1 MPATADPGAWIRS
14 RLHIPSHRA
23 RSVSVENPL
32 APERGTLPREL
43 IDFLIELSIAL
54 QKFAIYPSG
63 HPMLATTVER
73 LERRLLPLL
82 DERETLSLG
91 VARRQLVIEGVATE
105 EGHAVLRDLAE
116 RLHHHHLGA
125 VKISRG
131 VARAELRE
139 LLLTVGSDQGKE
151 AIPLGLQPMESV
163 PQWPHVQLYPLAYEH
178 LELLDEDETSASAPV
193 AGAKAR
199 AGGARAAR
207 LWVGLARAALAGRET
222 IGVSAPPSNQRG
234 SPSPAAEPGEVQGIE
249 GLVHGNAPD
258 ALLDAGAGRVAP
270 DGAIAAAVDAAEI
283 ADPAATANA
292 AAVADPAATADA
304 AEAAAADPA
313 RVAQAIDQHHREAAY
328 DQVIVGYLLQIADEL
343 RTTDGRDA
351 VALRGRVSKLVGS
364 VKPET
369 LRNLL
374 AMGNNVV
381 QRKKFVLDAA
391 QGMAVEAVIELLRAA
406 ADVSKQ
412 TISHSMLRML
422 SKLAVHAEHDASD
435 RRVSADAAL
444 RDNVRMLVGQWTLD
458 DPNPEAYR
466 AVLEGMS
473 KSKPSLDRSPAAGF
487 PVEDERLVQMALEI
501 GVAGDSTWRAVE
513 TIVRQGRLGALLGI
527 LERGP
532 RPRVAEQ
539 LWERLATPD
548 RIRVLVDEAQPDW
561 ASLDRLVVRVG
572 LGAADT
578 LADAL
583 ENSEE
588 PRRQAQII
596 NLLTKL
602 GDDVGGI
609 IARRAVQST
618 PAVQGQL
625 LVLLGR
631 LATLP
636 PEFDPMEWAR
646 NRTPAVRREAIK
658 MLCRR
663 PATREQGITL
673 GVLDA
678 DERAVLA
685 ALNEAATN
693 CPRSAVPIL
702 MNRVDRDDI
711 PPALR
716 ALAIRA
722 VASVDS
728 ADVVDWVLR
737 FVMVGRKRF
746 FGGERLAPKS
756 PELLASLT
764 ALGSYWRTDARV
776 IETLAR
782 AAKSPDAEIRSAA
795 STILKPLPNARP
807 TGPRP
812 IEEDG

>member
-1 MPATADPGAWIRS
+1 MSA
-14 RLHIPSHRA
+14 
-23 RSVSVENPL
+23 ENPV
-32 APERGTLPREL
+32 ATERGTLPREL

-54 QKFAIYPSG
+54 QKFAIYPAG

-91 VARRQLVIEGVATE
+91 VARSQLVIEGVATE
-105 EGHAVLRDLAE
+105 ETHAVLRDLAE

-131 VARAELRE
+131 IARAELRE
-139 LLLTVGSDQGKE
+139 LLLTVGIDQGKE
-151 AIPLGLQPMESV
+151 AIPLGLQPIGSV

-178 LELLDEDETSASAPV
+178 LELLDEDETSTRVPV

-199 AGGARAAR
+199 TGGARAAR
-207 LWVGLARAALAGRET
+207 LWVGLARAALAGRDT
-222 IGVSAPPSNQRG
+222 KSASAPPFNPRG
-234 SPSPAAEPGEVQGIE
+234 SPSPAVAPAGARGIE

-258 ALLDAGAGRVAP
+258 TLLDAGFG
-270 DGAIAAAVDAAEI
+270 AAATEG
-283 ADPAATANA
+283 ATAP
-292 AAVADPAATADA
+292 ADDAGASADA

-313 RVAQAIDQHHREAAY
+313 RVAEAIDQHHREAAY

-374 AMGNNVV
+374 EMGNNVA
-381 QRKKFVLDAA
+381 QRQKFVLDAA
-391 QGMAVEAVIELLRAA
+391 QGMAVDAVIELLRAA
-406 ADVSKQ
+406 SDVSKQ

-473 KSKPSLDRSPAAGF
+473 KSKPSLERSTKPGF

-501 GVAGDSTWRAVE
+501 GVAADSTWRAVE

-561 ASLDRLVVRVG
+561 ASLERLVVRVG
-572 LGAADT
+572 LGAADA

-596 NLLTKL
+596 NLLAKL

-609 IARRAVQST
+609 IARRVVQST
-618 PAVQGQL
+618 PAVQAQL

-631 LATLP
+631 LGTLP
-636 PEFDPMEWAR
+636 AEFDPMEWAR
-646 NRTPAVRREAIK
+646 NRAPAVRREAIK

-685 ALNEAATN
+685 ALNEVASN

-711 PPALR
+711 PPSLR

-812 IEEDG
+812 IEEEG

>member
-1 MPATADPGAWIRS
+1 MSAESIPA
-14 RLHIPSHRA
+14 L
-23 RSVSVENPL
+23 
-32 APERGTLPREL
+32 ERGTLPREL

-54 QKFAIYPSG
+54 QKFAIYPAG

-82 DERETLSLG
+82 EGRETLSLG
-91 VARRQLVIEGVATE
+91 VARSQLVIEGVATE
-105 EGHAVLRDLAE
+105 ESHAVLRDLAE

-125 VKISRG
+125 VKILRG

-139 LLLTVGSDQGKE
+139 LLLTVGLDQGKE
-151 AIPLGLQPMESV
+151 AIPLGLQPMENV
-163 PQWPHVQLYPLAYEH
+163 PQWPHVRLYPLAYEH
-178 LELLDEDETSASAPV
+178 LELLEDDATSTDTPI
-193 AGAKAR
+193 AGAKAHT
-199 AGGARAAR
+199 GGARAAR
-207 LWVGLARAALAGRET
+207 LWVGLARAALAGRAT
-222 IGVSAPPSNQRG
+222 ADHYRPPVTPRVVPLPDFSADAS
-234 SPSPAAEPGEVQGIE
+234 ATIE

-258 ALLDAGAGRVAP
+258 VSLDA
-270 DGAIAAAVDAAEI
+270 AAAADLASDPPVDAA
-283 ADPAATANA
+283 
-292 AAVADPAATADA
+292 A
-304 AEAAAADPA
+304 AEAAAAEAAEGAAADPA
-313 RVAQAIDQHHREAAY
+313 LVAQAIDQHQREAAY

-343 RTTDGRDA
+343 RTADGRDA
-351 VALRGRVSKLVGS
+351 VALRRRVSQLLGS
-364 VKPET
+364 VTPET

-374 AMGNNVV
+374 EMGNNVA
-381 QRKKFVLDAA
+381 QRQKFVVDAS
-391 QGMAVEAVIELLRAA
+391 QGLAVDAVIDLLRAA

-412 TISHSMLRML
+412 TISHSMLRLL
-422 SKLAVHAEHDASD
+422 SKLAMHAEHDASD
-435 RRVSADAAL
+435 RRVGADAAL

-466 AVLEGMS
+466 SVLEGMS
-473 KSKPSLDRSPAAGF
+473 KARPTLDISSIAAF
-487 PVEDERLVQMALEI
+487 PVEEERLVQMALEI
-501 GVAGDSTWRAVE
+501 GVAGESTWRAVE
-513 TIVRQGRLGALLGI
+513 TIVAQGRLDALLTT

-539 LWERLATPD
+539 LWDRLATPE
-548 RIRVLVDEAQPDW
+548 RIRTLIDEPQPDW
-561 ASLDRLVVRVG
+561 LSLERLVVRVG
-572 LGAADT
+572 LGAANA

-583 ENSEE
+583 EGSEE

-596 NLLTKL
+596 NLLTRL

-609 IARRAVQST
+609 IARRVVQST
-618 PAVQGQL
+618 PVVQGQL

-631 LATLP
+631 LRTLP
-636 PEFDPMEWAR
+636 PEFNPMEWSR

-663 PATREQGITL
+663 PETREQGITL

-685 ALNEAATN
+685 ALNEAARD

-711 PPALR
+711 PPSLR

-737 FVMVGRKRF
+737 FVMIGRRRF
-746 FGGERLAPKS
+746 FGGERLAPKT
-756 PELLASLT
+756 PELLAALT
-764 ALGSYWRTDARV
+764 ALGTFWRTDRRV

-782 AAKSPDAEIRSAA
+782 AAKSSDAEIRSAA
-795 STILKPLPNARP
+795 NTVLKPLPNARP

-812 IEEDG
+812 AEEDG

>member
-1 MPATADPGAWIRS
+1 MSAE
-14 RLHIPSHRA
+14 H
-23 RSVSVENPL
+23 PL
-32 APERGTLPREL
+32 ATERGTLPREL
-43 IDFLIELSIAL
+43 IDFLIELSISL
-54 QKFAIYPSG
+54 QKFAIYPAG

-91 VARRQLVIEGVATE
+91 VARSQLVIEGVATE
-105 EGHAVLRDLAE
+105 ETHAVLRELAE

-131 VARAELRE
+131 VARAELRD
-139 LLLTVGSDQGKE
+139 LLLTVGIDQGKE

-163 PQWPHVQLYPLAYEH
+163 PHWPHVQLYPLAYEH
-178 LELLDEDETSASAPV
+178 LELLDEDETSTNTPV

-207 LWVGLARAALAGRET
+207 LWAGLARAALTGRDTTSASPPPLTPRVSQSPEVATAGA
-222 IGVSAPPSNQRG
+222 G
-234 SPSPAAEPGEVQGIE
+234 GIE

-258 ALLDAGAGRVAP
+258 TLLDAGRSAAVP
-270 DGAIAAAVDAAEI
+270 DEANTPAAEQTAAADAAAVKA
-283 ADPAATANA
+283 ADPAGA
-292 AAVADPAATADA
+292 ADA

-374 AMGNNVV
+374 EMGNNVA
-381 QRKKFVLDAA
+381 QRQKFVLDAA
-391 QGMAVEAVIELLRAA
+391 QGMAVDAVIELLRAA
-406 ADVSKQ
+406 SDVSKQ

-422 SKLAVHAEHDASD
+422 SKLALHAEHDASD

-473 KSKPSLDRSPAAGF
+473 KSKPSLERATTPGF
-487 PVEDERLVQMALEI
+487 PVEGERLVQMALEI

-548 RIRVLVDEAQPDW
+548 RIRALVDEAQPDW
-561 ASLDRLVVRVG
+561 ASLERLVVRVG
-572 LGAADT
+572 LGAADA

-596 NLLTKL
+596 NLLAKL

-609 IARRAVQST
+609 IARRVVQST
-618 PAVQGQL
+618 AAVQAQL

-631 LATLP
+631 LGTLP
-636 PEFDPMEWAR
+636 ADFDPMEWAR
-646 NRTPAVRREAIK
+646 NRAPAVRREAIK

-663 PATREQGITL
+663 PITREQGITL

-685 ALNEAATN
+685 ALNEAASD
-693 CPRSAVPIL
+693 CPHSAVPIL

-711 PPALR
+711 PPSLR

-795 STILKPLPNARP
+795 NTILKPLPNARP

-812 IEEDG
+812 IEEEG